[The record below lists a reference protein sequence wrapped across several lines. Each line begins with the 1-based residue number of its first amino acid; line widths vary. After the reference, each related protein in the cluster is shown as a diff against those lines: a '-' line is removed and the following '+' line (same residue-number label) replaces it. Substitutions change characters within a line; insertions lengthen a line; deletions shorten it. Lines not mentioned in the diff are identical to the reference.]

1 MSEQHETIKHPGTSK
16 TFNEIIAS
24 DKPVLVDFFA
34 TWCGPCQ
41 MMGMLLDDFTISY
54 KNIHKVEIAKVDI
67 DELKEIALDYNVMS
81 VPTLILFNDG
91 KPVETMVGMRPIE
104 EIESKL
110 DALIK

>member
-1 MSEQHETIKHPGTSK
+1 MSEQHETIKHPVTLEA
-16 TFNEIIAS
+16 FNGIIAS

-41 MMGMLLDDFTISY
+41 MMGMLLDDFAKSY

-67 DELKEIALDYNVMS
+67 DELKEVALDFNVMS
-81 VPTLILFNDG
+81 VPTLIAFKDG

-104 EIESKL
+104 EIEEKL